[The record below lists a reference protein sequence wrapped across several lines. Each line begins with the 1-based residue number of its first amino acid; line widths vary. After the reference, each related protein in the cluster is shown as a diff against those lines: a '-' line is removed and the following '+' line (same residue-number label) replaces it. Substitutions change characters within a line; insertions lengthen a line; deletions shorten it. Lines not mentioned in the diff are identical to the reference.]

1 MYIPSKKFAVMLGFC
16 GQFPPPPCRGAVS
29 SCLLLLFKL
38 TSRHGLPLKKLML
51 IVISS
56 APPLIIKDLILIGQL
71 ICLFIQTTLGITIF
85 AIFSPSVLEG
95 TSVKQ
100 INNRP
105 SPRRRQE
112 SIYFLNVSLLLC
124 NLHVQ
129 DLDNPR
135 HRGLK
140 NKSIRPSP
148 IQLFNPLFNRL
159 NSFKT
164 FSLSFID

>member
-1 MYIPSKKFAVMLGFC
+1 MYIPSKKFAVMLGFWW
-16 GQFPPPPCRGAVS
+16 AVS
-29 SCLLLLFKL
+29 PSALQGSCLFLSPTAVQVDK
-38 TSRHGLPLKKLML
+38 SPWASPEEADVNCN
-51 IVISS
+51 IQC
-56 APPLIIKDLILIGQL
+56 PPLIIKDLILIGQL

-135 HRGLK
+135 APRVEK
-140 NKSIRPSP
+140 
-148 IQLFNPLFNRL
+148 
-159 NSFKT
+159 
-164 FSLSFID
+164 